1 MLLGGVNNKVKGVF
15 LDLDTVGF
23 KGDVKLRA
31 LEKVLSV
38 LRVFGVTAADKVAEN
53 VADAEIVILNKVRLP
68 ADAIKRFPA
77 VRLICVAATGVNN
90 IDLAAAWEKGIGVC
104 NVPAYSTMAMAQ
116 HVFALLLALT
126 QHLKEYET
134 LMQEGA
140 WKRAPQFTLLD
151 YPIRELAG
159 KRFGILGYGNTGK
172 AVARVAEALGMSV
185 LVAARNKEDKRP
197 GRLPL
202 KDLLPHLDVLSLH
215 APLTPETRGL
225 IGEREFALMRP
236 DALLINCA
244 RGGLVDERA
253 LAAALKAGR
262 LGGAGIDVLSEE
274 PPVNGNPLLEPGIP
288 NLIVTPHVAW
298 ASREARQRVIHQ
310 MGVNI
315 ASFRKGDLRNR
326 VA

>member
-1 MLLGGVNNKVKGVF
+1 
-15 LDLDTVGF
+15 
-23 KGDVKLRA
+23 
-31 LEKVLSV
+31 
-38 LRVFGVTAADKVAEN
+38 
-53 VADAEIVILNKVRLP
+53 
-68 ADAIKRFPA
+68 
-77 VRLICVAATGVNN
+77 
-90 IDLAAAWEKGIGVC
+90 
-104 NVPAYSTMAMAQ
+104 VPAYASQSVAQ
-116 HVFALLLALT
+116 HVFALVLALT
-126 QHLKEYET
+126 QHLKGYEA
-134 LMQEGA
+134 LLQQGA
-140 WKRAPQFTLLD
+140 WRRAPQFTLLD
-151 YPIRELAG
+151 HPIRELSG
-159 KRFGILGYGNTGK
+159 KRFGILGYGDIGK
-172 AVARVAEALGMSV
+172 AVGEIAQAFGMQV
-185 LVAARNKEDKRP
+185 LVAARDVKDRRP

>member
-1 MLLGGVNNKVKGVF
+1 MKGVF
-15 LDLDTVGF
+15 LDLDTVSY
-23 KGDVKLRA
+23 KDDVDLAPLRKA
-31 LEKVLSV
+31 LSV
-38 LRVFGVTAADKVAEN
+38 LRVFHVTVPEN
-53 VADAEIVILNKVRLP
+53 IVEHVDDAEVVLANKVRFTAETL
-68 ADAIKRFPA
+68 KQFKT
-77 VRLICVAATGVNN
+77 VRLICVAATGTDNV
-90 IDLAAAWEKGIGVC
+90 DLTTAWERGIGVC
-104 NVPAYSTMAMAQ
+104 NVPAYASQSVAQ

-126 QHLKEYET
+126 QHLKGYET
-134 LMQEGA
+134 LLQEGA
-140 WKRAPQFTLLD
+140 WRRAPQFTLLD
-151 YPIRELAG
+151 HPIRELSG
-159 KRFGILGYGNTGK
+159 KRFGILGYGDIGK
-172 AVARVAEALGMSV
+172 AVGEIAQAFGMQV
-185 LVAARNKEDKRP
+185 LVAARDAKDRRP

-225 IGEREFALMRP
+225 IGERELALMRP

-244 RGGLVDERA
+244 RGGIVDERA
-253 LAAALKAGR
+253 LAEALRAGR

-310 MGVNI
+310 MAVNI
-315 ASFRKGDLRNR
+315 TSFRKGDLRNR